1 MRSFSYLPFLAFVAY
16 SPLSAIASPVG
27 IPPHARKC
35 SDCHPSSVV
44 GLTSDTNV
52 KAAVDGVV
60 GSTGGITSTTN
71 LDATLDKLN
80 VDARLCLVIGGT
92 GCGHEHHTS
101 PSPTTSSHT
110 STSTST
116 PTPTH
121 SSCNSAGCNEIDI
134 WVWLNDL
141 YAKVIVY
148 IDLLDGKNDPHEP
161 CLKIIS
167 EIDSA
172 IALLADIKID
182 LTHDHGNKC
191 NDIIG
196 LLIDLVVK
204 LVVGLSKY
212 SLTVSIGILTKLDI
226 CLSKLF
232 GNSLTDL
239 SIFIKLAS
247 LDPQDL
253 RATMSSFSNTF
264 IT

>member
-1 MRSFSYLPFLAFVAY
+1 ME
-16 SPLSAIASPVG
+16 LSARLEASR
-27 IPPHARKC
+27 PP
-35 SDCHPSSVV
+35 P
-44 GLTSDTNV
+44 
-52 KAAVDGVV
+52 
-60 GSTGGITSTTN
+60 
-71 LDATLDKLN
+71 
-80 VDARLCLVIGGT
+80 
-92 GCGHEHHTS
+92 
-101 PSPTTSSHT
+101 
-110 STSTST
+110 TST
-116 PTPTH
+116 PLLTSSMLMPASALSSVAQVAAMSTTHLLPRPLLRTHQHRHQRRLQLTPHAIRLTL
-121 SSCNSAGCNEIDI
+121 GCNEIDI

-226 CLSKLF
+226 CLCNLFIALNVYINGIAKLF

-239 SIFIKLAS
+239 SIFIKLG
-247 LDPQDL
+247 L
-253 RATMSSFSNTF
+253 RLTLK
-264 IT
+264 ICGLL